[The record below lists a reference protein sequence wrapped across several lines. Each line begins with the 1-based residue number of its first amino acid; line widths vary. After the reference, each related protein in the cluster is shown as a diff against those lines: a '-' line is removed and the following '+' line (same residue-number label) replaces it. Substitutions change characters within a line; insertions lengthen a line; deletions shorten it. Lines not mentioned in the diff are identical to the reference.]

1 VRRKNRRLWTSIRD
15 PASLTVTPDIH
26 QNLMDGFSLPLE
38 YGAILVSLAGGLAL
52 FLYGLHKMTEA
63 LKVVA
68 GERVKDIMARLTTNR
83 VSAAFAGA
91 AVTAVIQSSSI
102 TTVLLVGFITA
113 GLMTFSQSI
122 GVILGANV
130 GTTITAQIIAFK
142 ITKSALLLIAAG
154 FFTEVLAKHPRVKQF
169 GIMSMGLGLLF
180 FGMELMSQ
188 ATEPLRHHEA
198 FMQLMREMTNPLTG
212 IAIGALFTALIQS
225 SSATTG
231 IVIIMASQGL
241 MSLETGIALILGSNI
256 GTCVT
261 AYISAIGR
269 PREAMQAATAHTL
282 FNVIGVLLFA
292 AFIPVLADFVRSIS
306 PASAGLQ
313 GLELLAAD
321 TPRQIANAH
330 TVFNVINLLL
340 FLGFT
345 GSLAKLVLWLV
356 PSRPPPVSKATEPAF
371 LDNFYLDQPA
381 LALDRARRE
390 VNRLGQFTLSMIRDS
405 LPTLTVGTRERIDSL
420 QKRDVEIDALHNAIV
435 AFLRKLSSGDLV
447 NPQPKNLYQL
457 LSAANYI
464 ENIAEI
470 IRTSM
475 VADSYKR
482 LDKDLVLS
490 EGTLKL
496 LRDLHKELYLAGQI
510 SLEALAEDS
519 SEKAQMVLDSKAKF
533 RGLVEHTRSHLYI
546 RLTTDSPER
555 LVTYKIE
562 SNVVECFSRIHALF
576 RHMAELIITDTGQHS
591 VAREKDNTSHPENT
605 AQPAD

>member
-1 VRRKNRRLWTSIRD
+1 MGGLAV
-15 PASLTVTPDIH
+15 
-26 QNLMDGFSLPLE
+26 PLE

-63 LKVVA
+63 LKVIA
-68 GERVKDIMARLTTNR
+68 GERVKYVLGRLTMNR

-142 ITKSALLLIAAG
+142 ITKSALLLIAGG
-154 FFTEVLAKHPRVKQF
+154 FFTELISSHPRIKQF

-180 FGMELMSQ
+180 FGLELMSQ
-188 ATEPLRHHEA
+188 ATEPLRSHEP

-212 IAIGALFTALIQS
+212 IAIGAAFTALIQS

-261 AYISAIGR
+261 AYLSAIGK
-269 PREAMQAATAHTL
+269 PREALQAATAHTL

-292 AFIPVLADFVRSIS
+292 GFIPWFAELVRSIS
-306 PASAGLQ
+306 PVTEGLQ
-313 GLELLAAD
+313 GLEQLAAD

-330 TVFNVINLLL
+330 TVFNVINLFI

-345 GSLAKLVLWLV
+345 NSLASLVLRIV
-356 PSRPPPVSKATEPAF
+356 PTRPPAEVKSTEPVY
-371 LDNFYLDQPA
+371 LEDFYLHQPA
-381 LALDRARRE
+381 LALDRARME
-390 VNRLGQFTLSMIRDS
+390 VGRLGQFALSMVRDS
-405 LPTLTVGTRERIDSL
+405 MATLTVGTRERIDSL
-420 QKRDVEIDALHNAIV
+420 QQRDLEIDTLHSAIV
-435 AFLRKLSSGDLV
+435 GYLRKLSSGDLV
-447 NPQPKNLYQL
+447 NPQPRNLYQL

-470 IRTSM
+470 IKTSM

-482 LDKDLVLS
+482 LEKNLALS
-490 EGTLKL
+490 DSTLEL
-496 LRDLHKELYLAGQI
+496 LRNLHKELYLAGQI
-510 SLEALAEDS
+510 TLEALAEDN
-519 SEKAQMVLDSKAKF
+519 SEKAQLVIESKSKF
-533 RGLVEHTRSHLYI
+533 KGLVEHTRSHLYI
-546 RLTTDSPER
+546 RLTADSPNR
-555 LVTYKIE
+555 LATYKIE
-562 SNVVECFSRIHALF
+562 SNVVECFSRIHTLF
-576 RHMAELIITDTGQHS
+576 RHIAEMIVMDPGQQS
-591 VAREKDNTSHPENT
+591 ATP
-605 AQPAD
+605 PADAPESTDSDDQPTT